1 MDFRVVSKTR
11 HRARFRSDFK
21 VSFIESS
28 EKAKASI
35 EGQAVRLADRIVPY
49 SFLLAGVVGLATRNL
64 AKVAAVLMVDYSCAL
79 KLATP
84 IAFLSAM
91 KEAVNHKILIKGGKY
106 LEALAK
112 VDTVVFDKT
121 GTLTVSSPKVAE
133 VLSLDPDW
141 TEDEVLKIS
150 ACLEEH
156 FPHPVARAV
165 VKVAEQKNL
174 AHEEEHAEVE
184 YIVGH
189 GIASKLRGQHLV
201 IGSRHFVEDDGVSCA
216 FAQNQIEAI
225 ASKGHSV
232 LYLAVGQKL
241 IGLIGIEDPLRDE
254 SKYVI
259 ARLRQ
264 MGIPHIV
271 MITGEKKPRPMWRPV
286 SELPSST
293 LKCFLTESPP
303 LCRV

>member
-133 VLSLDPDW
+133 VLS
-141 TEDEVLKIS
+141 
-150 ACLEEH
+150 
-156 FPHPVARAV
+156 
-165 VKVAEQKNL
+165 
-174 AHEEEHAEVE
+174 
-184 YIVGH
+184 
-189 GIASKLRGQHLV
+189 
-201 IGSRHFVEDDGVSCA
+201 
-216 FAQNQIEAI
+216 
-225 ASKGHSV
+225 
-232 LYLAVGQKL
+232 
-241 IGLIGIEDPLRDE
+241 
-254 SKYVI
+254 
-259 ARLRQ
+259 
-264 MGIPHIV
+264 
-271 MITGEKKPRPMWRPV
+271 
-286 SELPSST
+286 
-293 LKCFLTESPP
+293 
-303 LCRV
+303 

>member
-1 MDFRVVSKTR
+1 M
-11 HRARFRSDFK
+11 
-21 VSFIESS
+21 
-28 EKAKASI
+28 
-35 EGQAVRLADRIVPY
+35 
-49 SFLLAGVVGLATRNL
+49 GLATRNL

-91 KEAVNHKILIKGGKY
+91 KEAANHKILIKGGKY

-133 VLSLDPDW
+133 VVSLDPDW

-165 VKVAEQKNL
+165 VKAAEQKNL

-189 GIASKLRGQHLV
+189 GIASKLRGQH
-201 IGSRHFVEDDGVSCA
+201 
-216 FAQNQIEAI
+216 
-225 ASKGHSV
+225 
-232 LYLAVGQKL
+232 
-241 IGLIGIEDPLRDE
+241 
-254 SKYVI
+254 
-259 ARLRQ
+259 
-264 MGIPHIV
+264 
-271 MITGEKKPRPMWRPV
+271 W
-286 SELPSST
+286 
-293 LKCFLTESPP
+293 
-303 LCRV
+303 